1 MSNDA
6 DLSFIDTKGDDDF
19 DLGGAKGIELI
30 AGMFLEKV
38 QAKARDKQVI
48 NTGAMISDDNF
59 KFEVNTDGDLTEL
72 ELFLIYYAD
81 FVNRG
86 VKGVK
91 SSRNAP
97 NSPYQYKNL
106 GMPEAGRKS
115 ILRAVT
121 EGKIKISDESKARYG
136 RIGLERKAQK
146 TPNQAEI
153 NEREANRI
161 AYLIKAFGIK
171 TTNFIDDA
179 WDEWKNDIAPIL
191 TDPKGPIGKFLIGS
205 LVKATK

>member
-1 MSNDA
+1 MSKDA
-6 DLSFIDTKGDDDF
+6 DLSFIDSTGSDDF
-19 DLGGAKGIELI
+19 DLGGAKGIKLI

-38 QAKARDKQVI
+38 QAKARDRKPPVI

-59 KFEVNTDGDLTEL
+59 KFEVSTDGDLTEL

-106 GMPEAGRKS
+106 GMPESGRKS

-121 EGKIKISDESKARYG
+121 EGKIKISDKTKTKYG
-136 RIGLERKAQK
+136 KIGLEGKAQE
-146 TPNQAEI
+146 TPNIAEI
-153 NEREANRI
+153 NEREASRI

-179 WDEWKNDIAPIL
+179 WDEWKKEITPMLKDTATRL
-191 TDPKGPIGKFLIGS
+191 LIGS
-205 LVKATK
+205 LIKATK